1 MKRIIVFFISVI
13 SVFGSLSA
21 QDKDIMFRY
30 QTELQGLFERVK
42 SAPTDN
48 ERYLANEQV
57 LQLFNDAL
65 AEYNSFK
72 WKWQFDKMVSVL
84 TSPDDKFRIIT
95 WPVLRDDGTM
105 ECFGFVQSY
114 NEKEEYYDVFLL
126 QDRSDEILN
135 REESVLTV
143 DSWFGMVYQDLIT
156 THHDGRTFY
165 TLLGWNGVD
174 NVTER
179 KVIEPI
185 TFHHSTPQFGQNLF
199 RREKNI
205 RRVVLEYTNNA
216 MVNLC
221 YDEQTLRTTE
231 TKRTKDKKGKVHVER
246 IDHDEKV
253 KMIIFD
259 KCEPQIPGM
268 EGLYQYY
275 IPSGQELA
283 YVFNE
288 GKWEL
293 KDNAFGLLTDEKLN
307 KEFAPIQKKAPAYIM
322 GRKKAQQ
329 QDETPVPDE
338 LDEE

>member
-13 SVFGSLSA
+13 TVFGCVNA
-21 QDKDIMFRY
+21 QDKTVMTRY
-30 QTELQGLFERVK
+30 QSELQELFERVK

-72 WKWQFDKMVSVL
+72 WKWQFDRMVSVL
-84 TSPDDKFRIIT
+84 TSPDEKFRIIT
-95 WPVLRDDGTM
+95 WPVLRDDGSM
-105 ECFGFVQSY
+105 ECFGFVQSF
-114 NEKEEYYDVFLL
+114 NEKEEFYDVYLL

-135 REESVLTV
+135 REESVLTA
-143 DSWFGMVYQDLIT
+143 DSWLGMVYQELIT
-156 THHDGRTFY
+156 IEHDGRTFY

-185 TFHHSTPQFGQNLF
+185 TFHNSTPQFGQNLF

-216 MVNLC
+216 MVNMQ

-246 IDHDEKV
+246 INHDVKS

-283 YVFNE
+283 YVFVE

-293 KDNAFGLLTDEKLN
+293 KDNAFGLLSDEKLN
-307 KEFAPIQKKAPAYIM
+307 KEFAPIQKKTPAYLM
-322 GRKKAQQ
+322 GRDRQQ
-329 QDETPVPDE
+329 SQPVQNEAMED
-338 LDEE
+338 

>member
-1 MKRIIVFFISVI
+1 MKRIFVFFISVAT
-13 SVFGSLSA
+13 VFGSINA
-21 QDKDIMFRY
+21 QDKTVMSRY
-30 QTELQGLFERVK
+30 QSELQELFERVK

-72 WKWQFDKMVSVL
+72 WKWQFDRMVSVL
-84 TSPDDKFRIIT
+84 TSPDEKFRIIT
-95 WPVLRDDGTM
+95 WPVLRDDGSM
-105 ECFGFVQSY
+105 ECFGFVQSF

-126 QDRSDEILN
+126 QDRSDELLN
-135 REESVLTV
+135 REESVLTA
-143 DSWFGMVYQDLIT
+143 DSWLGMVYQDLIMVE
-156 THHDGRTFY
+156 HDGRTFY

-185 TFHHSTPQFGQNLF
+185 TFHNSTPQFGQNLF

-216 MVNLC
+216 MVNLK

-246 IDHDEKV
+246 IDHDVKS

-283 YVFNE
+283 YVFVD

-293 KDNAFGLLTDEKLN
+293 RDNAFGLLTDEKLN
-307 KEFAPIQKKAPAYIM
+307 KEFSPIQKKVPAYQM
-322 GRKKAQQ
+322 GRVRKTAQSE
-329 QDETPVPDE
+329 QDESQE
-338 LDEE
+338 N

>member
-1 MKRIIVFFISVI
+1 MKRIFVFFISVAT
-13 SVFGSLSA
+13 VFGSINA
-21 QDKDIMFRY
+21 QDKTVMSRY
-30 QTELQGLFERVK
+30 QSELQELFERVK

-72 WKWQFDKMVSVL
+72 WKWQFDRMVSVL
-84 TSPDDKFRIIT
+84 TSPDEKFRIIT
-95 WPVLRDDGTM
+95 WPVLRDDGSM
-105 ECFGFVQSY
+105 ECFGFVQSF
-114 NEKEEYYDVFLL
+114 NEKEEYYDVFML
-126 QDRSDEILN
+126 QDRSDELLN
-135 REESVLTV
+135 REESVLTA
-143 DSWFGMVYQDLIT
+143 DSWLGMVYQELIMVE
-156 THHDGRTFY
+156 HDGRTFY

-185 TFHHSTPQFGQNLF
+185 TFHNSTPQFGQNLF

-216 MVNLC
+216 MVNLK

-231 TKRTKDKKGKVHVER
+231 TKRIKDKKGKVHVER
-246 IDHDEKV
+246 IDHDVKA

-283 YVFNE
+283 YVFVD

-293 KDNAFGLLTDEKLN
+293 RDNAFGLLTDEKLN
-307 KEFAPIQKKAPAYIM
+307 KEFSPIQKKVPAYQM
-322 GRKKAQQ
+322 GRVRKTAQ
-329 QDETPVPDE
+329 PE
-338 LDEE
+338 LDESQEN